1 MLMEEPGPAPKKLK
15 SGKIADFFIGLD
27 VNSVDYA
34 VSRTAAK
41 RCISINTIVES
52 EDILIGLNARKL
64 KGDAIEVLSTG
75 PGNVSLSQRP
85 K

>member
-1 MLMEEPGPAPKKLK
+1 M
-15 SGKIADFFIGLD
+15 
-27 VNSVDYA
+27 NSVDYA

-64 KGDAIEVLSTG
+64 KGDEIEVLSTG
-75 PGNVSLSQRP
+75 PGKFCSPRKFLNSHSNNGFYIKTLI
-85 K
+85 